1 MSTQMRQIS
10 ISEFGGPEV
19 LRVVR
24 GELPQIAAGEVLVR
38 VAAAGVN
45 RPDVVQ
51 RLGFY
56 APPPGVSEVPG
67 LEVAGEIVA
76 IGPAVQRWRVGDE
89 ICALVAGGGYAEYVV
104 VPAGQCLPLPRGL
117 SMTEAA
123 ALPETAFTVW
133 SNVIERGALARG
145 ETLLVHGGSS
155 GIGTMAI
162 QLGRARGVRVI
173 ATAGS
178 AAKCQVCEQLG
189 AELAINYR
197 EQDFVAAVRGFG
209 DGHGA
214 DVILDMVG
222 AGYMQRNITAAA
234 VDGRIVQIAFLQG
247 SRIELELMPL
257 MLKRLILTGSTLRA
271 RSLEFKGA
279 LARAVEQNVWP
290 LVESARLRPVIHQV
304 FPLAEAA
311 AAHALMESGTHIGKI
326 VLQVSGEQRR

>member
-10 ISEFGGPEV
+10 ISEFGGTEV

-162 QLGRARGVRVI
+162 QIARARGARVI
-173 ATAGS
+173 VTAGS
-178 AAKCQVCEQLG
+178 AGKCRACEQLG
-189 AELAINYR
+189 AELAVNYR

-234 VDGRIVQIAFLQG
+234 VGGRIVQIAFLQG

-257 MLKRLILTGSTLRA
+257 MLKRLVLTGSTLRA
-271 RSLEFKGA
+271 RSVAFKSA
-279 LARAVEQNVWP
+279 LASAVEQNVWP
-290 LVESARLRPVIHQV
+290 LVESARLRPVVHRV

-311 AAHALMESGTHIGKI
+311 AAHALMESSMHIGKI
-326 VLQVSGEQRR
+326 VLEIAR

>member
-1 MSTQMRQIS
+1 MRQIS

-162 QLGRARGVRVI
+162 QIARARGARVI
-173 ATAGS
+173 VTAGS
-178 AAKCQVCEQLG
+178 AGKCRACEQLG
-189 AELAINYR
+189 AELAVNYR

-234 VDGRIVQIAFLQG
+234 VGGRIVQIAFLQG

-257 MLKRLILTGSTLRA
+257 MLKRLVLTGSTLRA
-271 RSLEFKGA
+271 RSVAFKSA
-279 LARAVEQNVWP
+279 LASAVEQNVWP
-290 LVESARLRPVIHQV
+290 LVESARLRPVVHRV

-311 AAHALMESGTHIGKI
+311 AAHALMESSMHIGKI
-326 VLQVSGEQRR
+326 VLEIAR

>member
-162 QLGRARGVRVI
+162 QIARARGARVI
-173 ATAGS
+173 VTAGS
-178 AAKCQVCEQLG
+178 AGKCRACEQLG
-189 AELAINYR
+189 AELAVNYR

-234 VDGRIVQIAFLQG
+234 VGGRIVQIAFLQG

-257 MLKRLILTGSTLRA
+257 MLKRLVLTGSTLRA
-271 RSLEFKGA
+271 RSVAFKSA
-279 LARAVEQNVWP
+279 LASAVEQNVWP
-290 LVESARLRPVIHQV
+290 LVESARLRPVVHRV

-311 AAHALMESGTHIGKI
+311 AAHALMESSMHIGKI
-326 VLQVSGEQRR
+326 VLEIAR

>member
-67 LEVAGEIVA
+67 LEVAGDIVA

-162 QLGRARGVRVI
+162 QIARARGARVI
-173 ATAGS
+173 VTAGS
-178 AAKCQVCEQLG
+178 AGKCRACEQLG
-189 AELAINYR
+189 AELAVNYR

-234 VDGRIVQIAFLQG
+234 VGGRIVQIAFLQG

-257 MLKRLILTGSTLRA
+257 MLKRLVLTGSTLRA
-271 RSLEFKGA
+271 RSVAFKSA
-279 LARAVEQNVWP
+279 LASAVEQNVWP
-290 LVESARLRPVIHQV
+290 LVESARLRPVVHRV

-311 AAHALMESGTHIGKI
+311 AAHALMESSMHIGKI
-326 VLQVSGEQRR
+326 VLEIAR